1 MITDYRNVTL
11 RGGFWKSKEDLNRD
25 VTINAVYDRFNDSG
39 RIDAFKCEWKA
50 GDPKQ
55 PHIFWDSDVA
65 KWMEGAAYILKR
77 ERIEDLENKVEA
89 LIDEI
94 EKNQGE
100 DGYFNI
106 YYTVVKPDDRFTN
119 RDCHELYCAGHLMEA
134 ACAYYEATGRDRFL
148 KIMEKYADYIAK
160 VFMVEDS
167 AKFVT
172 PGHEE
177 IELALYRM
185 YKTTGEQ
192 RFMDLCA
199 FFLNTRGTR
208 NEKDSPIGG
217 VQMYAQSHLP
227 IREQFEAVGHS
238 VRATYLYSGMT
249 DLALETKD
257 TTLAKACYALFDDI
271 VDKKMYV
278 TGGIGSTHIGE
289 AFTIPYDLPN
299 DRAYTET
306 CASIGMIFFANRM
319 FALDAMLNGV
329 PSSKYADIAELE
341 LYNGALSGLSLDG
354 ECFFYENPLEIYLPD
369 RGRIPPYFN
378 SHDHLP
384 ITQRVRIFG
393 CSCCPPNLNRL
404 LSSLGNYFYGY
415 DEEKNV
421 VYINQFGD
429 SEFVCG
435 DVRVEQK
442 TNYPNSGHIAI
453 TSNVPVYV
461 RIPGW
466 CRRFMATKKY
476 EKING
481 YAKFEAGEI
490 DVEFDMT
497 QVMLT
502 ASVGVHKNI
511 GRAAVRR
518 GPVIYCAEA
527 VDNDGDVHSLYLDR
541 RTLNDGVA
549 VLNDKYGVPTITF
562 NGFRRVDSLD
572 RDITPLYA
580 VLDNIVGEDF
590 KPAKISMIPYYA
602 FANRGESNMLVFMNY
617 R

>member
-1 MITDYRNVTL
+1 MLTDYRNVTL

-25 VTINAVYDRFNDSG
+25 VTIHAVYDRFNESG
-39 RIDAFKCEWKA
+39 RIDAFKCSWKE

-77 ERIEDLENKVEA
+77 ERIADLEEKVEA

-94 EKNQGE
+94 ERNQGE

-106 YYTVVKPDDRFTN
+106 YYTVVKPNDRFTN

-148 KIMEKYADYIAK
+148 KLMEKYADYIAK
-160 VFMVEDS
+160 VFMIEDS

-185 YKTTGEQ
+185 YRTTGEE
-192 RFMDLCA
+192 RFLKLCA
-199 FFLNTRGTR
+199 FFLNNRGAR
-208 NEKDSPIGG
+208 NDKDTAIFANPK
-217 VQMYAQSHLP
+217 YAQNHLP
-227 IREQFEAVGHS
+227 IREQHEAFGHS
-238 VRATYLYSGMT
+238 VRATYLYSGMA
-249 DLALETKD
+249 DLARETGD
-257 TTLAKACYALFDDI
+257 EALAKACYDLFDDI
-271 VDKKMYV
+271 TEKKMYV

-299 DRAYTET
+299 DHAYTET

-319 FALDAMLNGV
+319 FQLDAARTGH
-329 PSSKYADIAELE
+329 PSSKYADIVELE

-354 ECFFYENPLEIYLPD
+354 ESFFYENPLEIRLAD
-369 RGRIPPYFN
+369 RKKITATNDQEHF
-378 SHDHLP
+378 P
-384 ITQRVRIFG
+384 ITQRVRMFG

-404 LSSLGNYFYGY
+404 LSSLGTYFYGY
-415 DEEKNV
+415 DEASGA

-429 SEFVCG
+429 SEFACG
-435 DVRVEQK
+435 GAHVSQK
-442 TNYPNSGHIAI
+442 TGYPNDGHIAI
-453 TSNVPVYV
+453 VSDVPVYV

-466 CRRFMATKKY
+466 CRRFLATKKY
-476 EKING
+476 EMVNG
-481 YAKFEAGEI
+481 YAKFDAGEI
-490 DVEFDMT
+490 DLEFDMT

-502 ASVGVHKNI
+502 SSVKVVKNL

-562 NGFRRVDSLD
+562 SGFRRIDPLD

-580 VLDNIVGEDF
+580 PLDNVIGEEF
-590 KPAKISMIPYYA
+590 RPAKISMIPYFA
-602 FANRGESNMLVFMNY
+602 FANRGETDMLVFMNY